1 MQTRNM
7 TPLGSFVGPTQPIA
21 SIMRSLWVDS
31 RRVGD
36 ISRALR
42 TDLHGRAA
50 IKDDERLKKSRL
62 RSGQTRP
69 GGVRSDLVQNH
80 IESESESESGLIS
93 VGVNLRSTTNWLLYR
108 QGKEKRTFLV

>member
-1 MQTRNM
+1 M

-62 RSGQTRP
+62 RSGQTSP
-69 GGVRSDLVQNH
+69 GGVRSDFDQNH
-80 IESESESESGLIS
+80 IESESESGLIR